1 MKFTKDHEWV
11 SLDGD
16 IATVGISK
24 HAADA
29 LGDVVFVE
37 VPEVG
42 KTVSKGDSFAVVESV
57 KAASD
62 VYAPVSGEVV
72 EANDALST
80 APETVNSAPEADGW
94 FAKKDKTEGEIPA
107 ATSTIKKSTS
117 SVKAPNDC
125 TMLAAWSWLKPA
137 SSCMPDA
144 PGISLMPWRVVIMI
158 SCKVF

>member
-37 VPEVG
+37 VPETG
-42 KTVSKGDSFAVVESV
+42 KTLSAKDSFAVVESV

-80 APETVNSAPEADGW
+80 APETVNADPEGEGW
-94 FAKKDKTEGEIPA
+94 FAKIKVSDASQLDALMDQAAYDDYLKT
-107 ATSTIKKSTS
+107 
-117 SVKAPNDC
+117 
-125 TMLAAWSWLKPA
+125 L
-137 SSCMPDA
+137 
-144 PGISLMPWRVVIMI
+144 
-158 SCKVF
+158 

>member
-37 VPEVG
+37 TPEAG
-42 KTVSKGDSFAVVESV
+42 KTVSQGDSFAVVESV

-72 EANDALST
+72 EGNAALAS
-80 APETVNSAPEADGW
+80 APETVNADPEGEGW
-94 FAKKDKTEGEIPA
+94 FAKIRISDASQLDALMDQA
-107 ATSTIKKSTS
+107 AYD
-117 SVKAPNDC
+117 AF
-125 TMLAAWSWLKPA
+125 LATL
-137 SSCMPDA
+137 
-144 PGISLMPWRVVIMI
+144 
-158 SCKVF
+158 

>member
-57 KAASD
+57 KAASE

-72 EANDALST
+72 EVNGELEAAPGTVNEDPAGKGWFLKIRIKDAGELDALM
-80 APETVNSAPEADGW
+80 NEAEYQDYV
-94 FAKKDKTEGEIPA
+94 
-107 ATSTIKKSTS
+107 KS
-117 SVKAPNDC
+117 
-125 TMLAAWSWLKPA
+125 L
-137 SSCMPDA
+137 
-144 PGISLMPWRVVIMI
+144 
-158 SCKVF
+158 

>member
-1 MKFTKDHEWV
+1 MKFTKDHEWI

-37 VPEVG
+37 TPDAG
-42 KTVSKGDSFAVVESV
+42 KAVSVGDSFAVVESV

-72 EANDALST
+72 EGNAALAS
-80 APETVNSAPEADGW
+80 APETVNADPEGEGW
-94 FAKKDKTEGEIPA
+94 FAKIRISDASQLDALMDRA
-107 ATSTIKKSTS
+107 AYDQYLTT
-117 SVKAPNDC
+117 V
-125 TMLAAWSWLKPA
+125 
-137 SSCMPDA
+137 
-144 PGISLMPWRVVIMI
+144 
-158 SCKVF
+158 

>member
-11 SLDGD
+11 SLDGE

-42 KTVSKGDSFAVVESV
+42 KTVAKGASFAVVESV

-80 APETVNSAPEADGW
+80 APETVNAAPEGDGW
-94 FAKKDKTEGEIPA
+94 FAKIKVSDVSELDALMDQA
-107 ATSTIKKSTS
+107 AYD
-117 SVKAPNDC
+117 AF
-125 TMLAAWSWLKPA
+125 LATL
-137 SSCMPDA
+137 
-144 PGISLMPWRVVIMI
+144 
-158 SCKVF
+158 